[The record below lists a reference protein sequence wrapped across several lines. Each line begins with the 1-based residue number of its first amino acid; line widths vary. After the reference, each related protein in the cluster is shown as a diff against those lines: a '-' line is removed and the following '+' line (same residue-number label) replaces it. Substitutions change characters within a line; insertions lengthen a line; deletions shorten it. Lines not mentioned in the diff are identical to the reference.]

1 MKKALFLVV
10 LLALSLTTSLSAV
23 AEANLLSNA
32 DFENGVGG
40 WFGDAAFSLPDWS
53 VWGTSGAR
61 ETNLN
66 HTQGGTA
73 SVVTWHNDTGLF
85 QEFSATAGETYSVS
99 SYALTR
105 SSDPA
110 TNWDGLLKVEWSDG
124 STNISEDE
132 VGRFYGGVDAVDS
145 WKQIQSSLVA
155 PSSATLGRV
164 VLYVTDNGGGATSGS
179 VAWDDIDVEAAAVP
193 EPASLMFLASGL
205 IGIFGI
211 SRKR

>member
-1 MKKALFLVV
+1 MKKVLFLVMV
-10 LLALSLTTSLSAV
+10 LALSLTTCWQAI

-32 DFENGVGG
+32 GFENGTGG
-40 WFGDAAFSLPDWS
+40 WFGDASFDLPDWG

-85 QEFSATAGETYSVS
+85 QEFNVTAGESYDVS

-110 TNWDGLLKVEWSDG
+110 TNWDGLIKVEWSDG
-124 STNISEDE
+124 SSNISEAE
-132 VGRFYGGVDAVDS
+132 VGRFYGGVDPVDT

-155 PSSATLGRV
+155 PGGATLGRV
-164 VLYVTDNGGGATSGS
+164 VMYVTDNGGGATSGS
-179 VAWDDIDVEAAAVP
+179 VAWDDINVEATAIP
-193 EPASLMFLASGL
+193 EPASLMLLATGL
-205 IGIFGI
+205 IGIFGV
-211 SRKR
+211 SRKK